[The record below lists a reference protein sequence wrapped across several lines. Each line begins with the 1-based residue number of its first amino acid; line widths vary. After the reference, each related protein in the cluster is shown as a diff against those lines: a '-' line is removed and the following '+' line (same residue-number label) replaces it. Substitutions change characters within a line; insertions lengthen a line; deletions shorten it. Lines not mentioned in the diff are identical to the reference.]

1 MQEFFRVITLDAAQR
16 ILTENWPRGRAG
28 VASVPLVEALGATLA
43 EDIHAEADL
52 PPFTR
57 ATVDGFAV
65 RAADT
70 FGASPALPAYLKTI
84 GEVLM
89 GEEPRFEVGEGEAAG
104 IPTGGVLP
112 MGADAVVMVENT
124 EEIFPGEVGV
134 VRAVAPGEN
143 VITTGEDIPRGGMV
157 LARGRRLRPFDLG
170 LLAGA
175 GITEVPVFPPLAV
188 GVLATG
194 NEIVPP
200 DRVPQAGQVRDMNS
214 YTLLGL
220 IQEAGAKAILWGIA
234 GDAPQELQARIEAA
248 LEGSDLL
255 LLSGGSSV
263 GSRDLVLE
271 VLQGR
276 LGAEVLFHG
285 VALKP
290 GKPALAARVQDSL
303 VIGVPGHPASAAV
316 FFQVLLRPLL
326 ALREYPPWQLQPTV
340 KAILRRSLASAPGRE
355 EFVAVRLILEGG
367 QAWAEPVLG
376 KSGLLRPLVQA
387 DGLLRIPLEKDGMG
401 AGEVVEVSLL
411 R

>member
-1 MQEFFRVITLDAAQR
+1 MREFFRVITLDEAEK
-16 ILTENWPRGRAG
+16 ILAENWPQGRAG
-28 VASVPLVEALGATLA
+28 VARVPLVEALGARLA
-43 EDIHAEADL
+43 EDAYAEADL

-70 FGASPALPAYLKTI
+70 FGASPALPAYLKI
-84 GEVLM
+84 AGEVLV
-89 GEEPRFEVGEGEAAG
+89 GEEPRFRIGAGEAFI

-112 MGADAVVMVENT
+112 EGADAVVMVENT
-124 EEIFPGEVGV
+124 EEISPREVGV
-134 VRAVAPGEN
+134 VKAVAPGEN
-143 VITTGEDIPRGGMV
+143 IIAAGEDIPRGGRV

-220 IQEAGAKAILWGIA
+220 IQEAGARAILLGIA
-234 GDAPQELQARIEAA
+234 RDKPGDLQARIEAA
-248 LEGSDLL
+248 LENCDLL

-290 GKPALAARVQDSL
+290 GKPALAARVKDTL
-303 VIGVPGHPASAAV
+303 VIGVPGHPGSAAI
-316 FFQVLLRPLL
+316 FFQVLLYPLL
-326 ALREYPPWQLQPTV
+326 ALGEYPPRQLQPTV
-340 KAILRRSLASAPGRE
+340 KAVLRRSLASAPGRE
-355 EFVAVRLILEGG
+355 EFVAVRLILDDG

-387 DGLLRIPLEKDGMG
+387 DGLLRIPLEKEGVG
-401 AGEVVEVSLL
+401 AGEVVEVTLL